1 MKYFFAILFTF
12 SSLFSYSQ
20 LPDGSIAPNFITTDV
35 NGNEHEL
42 YNYLDMGYTVILQIS
57 ASWSGPDW
65 NYSSNGVLQ
74 EVWENHGPAGQPG
87 VSPNTTDDVMI
98 LWFEGDAGTAESE
111 LENSD
116 FGNWL
121 IYIGNKKVNSKW
133 NVHNEVQYRN
143 YDAIGDLEQLLLR
156 TGVGYNLSE
165 NNHNLLLGYGYILS
179 QNYSAVTE
187 DKLDVNEHRIF
198 QQFTSKQKIGNVS
211 LSHRY
216 RFEQRFVES
225 DFKMRLR
232 YFLAFKVP
240 ILKTETSPTKL
251 YLSAY
256 NEVFLNT
263 ESDMFD
269 RNRVYGGLGYQLNN
283 NVRIEAGYMNQLFE
297 HSSRDQFN
305 LITFVNF

>member
-1 MKYFFAILFTF
+1 MVALTCA
-12 SSLFSYSQ
+12 LM
-20 LPDGSIAPNFITTDV
+20 LP
-35 NGNEHEL
+35 
-42 YNYLDMGYTVILQIS
+42 YIS
-57 ASWSGPDW
+57 
-65 NYSSNGVLQ
+65 
-74 EVWENHGPAGQPG
+74 
-87 VSPNTTDDVMI
+87 
-98 LWFEGDAGTAESE
+98 TAQS
-111 LENSD
+111 SD

-133 NVHNEVQYRN
+133 NIHNEVQYRN

-156 TGVGYNLSE
+156 TGLGYNLSE

-179 QNYSAVTE
+179 QNYIADTQN
-187 DKLDVNEHRIF
+187 KMDVNEHRIF
-198 QQFTSKQKIGNVS
+198 QQFTSKQNVGSVS

-240 ILKTETSPTKL
+240 IIKTETSPSKL

-263 ESDMFD
+263 ESDVFD
-269 RNRVYGGLGYQLNN
+269 RNRVYGGLGFQLNK
-283 NVRIEAGYMNQLFE
+283 NVRIEAGYMSQLFE
-297 HSSRDQFN
+297 NSSRDQFN
-305 LITFVNF
+305 LITFVNL

>member
-1 MKYFFAILFTF
+1 MVALTCV
-12 SSLFSYSQ
+12 LM
-20 LPDGSIAPNFITTDV
+20 LP
-35 NGNEHEL
+35 
-42 YNYLDMGYTVILQIS
+42 
-57 ASWSGPDW
+57 
-65 NYSSNGVLQ
+65 YSSAAQ
-74 EVWENHGPAGQPG
+74 
-87 VSPNTTDDVMI
+87 
-98 LWFEGDAGTAESE
+98 
-111 LENSD
+111 NSD

>member
-1 MKYFFAILFTF
+1 MLKKSNLFMVALTCV
-12 SSLFSYSQ
+12 LM
-20 LPDGSIAPNFITTDV
+20 LPYISIA
-35 NGNEHEL
+35 
-42 YNYLDMGYTVILQIS
+42 QS
-57 ASWSGPDW
+57 
-65 NYSSNGVLQ
+65 
-74 EVWENHGPAGQPG
+74 
-87 VSPNTTDDVMI
+87 
-98 LWFEGDAGTAESE
+98 
-111 LENSD
+111 SD

-133 NVHNEVQYRN
+133 NIHNEVQYRN

-156 TGVGYNLSE
+156 TGLGYNLSE

-179 QNYSAVTE
+179 QNYIADTQN
-187 DKLDVNEHRIF
+187 KMDVNEHRIF
-198 QQFTSKQKIGNVS
+198 QQFTSKQNVGSVS

-263 ESDMFD
+263 ESDVFD
-269 RNRVYGGLGYQLNN
+269 RNRVYGGLGYQLNK
-283 NVRIEAGYMNQLFE
+283 NVRIETGYMSQLFE
-297 HSSRDQFN
+297 NSSRDQFN
-305 LITFVNF
+305 LITFVNL

>member
-1 MKYFFAILFTF
+1 MVALTCA
-12 SSLFSYSQ
+12 LM
-20 LPDGSIAPNFITTDV
+20 LP
-35 NGNEHEL
+35 
-42 YNYLDMGYTVILQIS
+42 YIS
-57 ASWSGPDW
+57 
-65 NYSSNGVLQ
+65 
-74 EVWENHGPAGQPG
+74 
-87 VSPNTTDDVMI
+87 
-98 LWFEGDAGTAESE
+98 TAQS
-111 LENSD
+111 SD

-133 NVHNEVQYRN
+133 NIHNEVQYRN

-156 TGVGYNLSE
+156 TGLGYNLSE

-179 QNYSAVTE
+179 QNYIADTQN
-187 DKLDVNEHRIF
+187 KMDVNEHRIF
-198 QQFTSKQKIGNVS
+198 QQFTSKQNVGSVS

-240 ILKTETSPTKL
+240 IIKTESSPSKL

-263 ESDMFD
+263 ESDVFD
-269 RNRVYGGLGYQLNN
+269 RNRVYGGLGFQLNK
-283 NVRIEAGYMNQLFE
+283 NVRIEAGYMSQLFE
-297 HSSRDQFN
+297 NSSRDQFN
-305 LITFVNF
+305 LITFVNL

>member
-1 MKYFFAILFTF
+1 MVALTCV
-12 SSLFSYSQ
+12 LM
-20 LPDGSIAPNFITTDV
+20 LP
-35 NGNEHEL
+35 
-42 YNYLDMGYTVILQIS
+42 
-57 ASWSGPDW
+57 
-65 NYSSNGVLQ
+65 YSSAAQ
-74 EVWENHGPAGQPG
+74 
-87 VSPNTTDDVMI
+87 
-98 LWFEGDAGTAESE
+98 
-111 LENSD
+111 NSD

-121 IYIGNKKVNSKW
+121 IYIGNKKLDSKW
-133 NVHNEVQYRN
+133 NIHNEVQYRN
-143 YDAIGDLEQLLLR
+143 YDAIGDLEQLLVR

-179 QNYSAVTE
+179 QNYSADTE

-263 ESDMFD
+263 ESDVFD
-269 RNRVYGGLGYQLNN
+269 RNRVYGGLGYQLNKN
-283 NVRIEAGYMNQLFE
+283 IRIEAGYMSQLFE
-297 HSSRDQFN
+297 NTSRDQFN

>member
-1 MKYFFAILFTF
+1 MVALTCV
-12 SSLFSYSQ
+12 LM
-20 LPDGSIAPNFITTDV
+20 LPYISIA
-35 NGNEHEL
+35 
-42 YNYLDMGYTVILQIS
+42 QS
-57 ASWSGPDW
+57 
-65 NYSSNGVLQ
+65 
-74 EVWENHGPAGQPG
+74 
-87 VSPNTTDDVMI
+87 
-98 LWFEGDAGTAESE
+98 
-111 LENSD
+111 SD

-133 NVHNEVQYRN
+133 NIHNEVQYRN

-156 TGVGYNLSE
+156 TGLGYNLSE

-179 QNYSAVTE
+179 QNYIADTQN
-187 DKLDVNEHRIF
+187 KMDVNEHRIF
-198 QQFTSKQKIGNVS
+198 QQFTSKQNVGSVS
-211 LSHRY
+211 LSNRY

-263 ESDMFD
+263 ESDVFD
-269 RNRVYGGLGYQLNN
+269 RNRVYGGLGYQLNK
-283 NVRIEAGYMNQLFE
+283 NVRIEAGYMSQLFE
-297 HSSRDQFN
+297 NSSRDQFN
-305 LITFVNF
+305 LITFVNL